1 MKNPLVAHHS
11 GVCQNLSDKIQLP
24 SEYQECLEEKGQ
36 EVAALDRSQFV
47 VFLEQQQQHNS
58 SCWDVRNW
66 SAAFILGLQLLMMY
80 APLFLCQQNE
90 VLFRRIVNW
99 GNQSKA
105 ELHSLSVEEQDL
117 QESWK
122 DAAKT
127 RRTQNL

>member
-1 MKNPLVAHHS
+1 MRWMRCCP
-11 GVCQNLSDKIQLP
+11 
-24 SEYQECLEEKGQ
+24 
-36 EVAALDRSQFV
+36 
-47 VFLEQQQQHNS
+47 VFT
-58 SCWDVRNW
+58 
-66 SAAFILGLQLLMMY
+66 
-80 APLFLCQQNE
+80 QNE